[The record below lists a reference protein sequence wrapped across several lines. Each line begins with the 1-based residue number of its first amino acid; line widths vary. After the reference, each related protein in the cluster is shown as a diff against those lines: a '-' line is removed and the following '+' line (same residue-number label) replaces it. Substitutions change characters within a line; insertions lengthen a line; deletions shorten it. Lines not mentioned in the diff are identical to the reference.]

1 MTDLQQAVA
10 RAAVAALVDAYE
22 REPDLGSVR
31 YLTLE
36 LELKN
41 GKPAD
46 ARCWTECRV
55 NVNKLLGVGR
65 R

>member
-10 RAAVAALVDAYE
+10 RALATALVDAYE

-36 LELKN
+36 LELRN
-41 GKPAD
+41 GKPAE
-46 ARCWTECRV
+46 ARYWTERRV

-65 R
+65 G